1 MQDKSKDIANLNEQL
16 TLLGLK
22 VVPVTADGNCFFRF
36 ISKLLMC
43 QKKSDFGSVW
53 MPFVRAEESCK

>member
-1 MQDKSKDIANLNEQL
+1 VQDKSKDVANLNEQL

-43 QKKSDFGSVW
+43 QKKKRLWFCLDAFC
-53 MPFVRAEESCK
+53 ES